1 MRIRDLVASKRQQIL
16 EIASRHGACNIR
28 LIGSVARGDERAD
41 SDLDLLVSMDV
52 GRSLLDLAGLALDVE
67 RLIGRPVDVA
77 TERSLRQKIRESV
90 LREAKPL

>member
-16 EIASRHGACNIR
+16 EIASRHGARNIR